1 MALEINN
8 IYGVICLKGK
18 VSNSH
23 VQEVKGYF
31 KALLTIENSVI
42 INLCEVK
49 KGAKKLTRV
58 LESLKNELSEE
69 KSLKYYSF
77 PEPAVREL
85 YEQINSSANFYQAA

>member
-8 IYGVICLKGK
+8 VYGVTCIRGN

-23 VQEVKGYF
+23 LQEIKNYF
-31 KALLTIENSVI
+31 KALLSIENSVI

-49 KGAKKLTRV
+49 KGAKKLSRI
-58 LESLKNELSEE
+58 LDSIKSELSEE

-77 PEPAVREL
+77 PEPAVKEL
-85 YEQINSSANFYQAA
+85 YAQLNDASNFYQAA

>member
-8 IYGVICLKGK
+8 VYGVTCLKGK
-18 VSNSH
+18 VSHSH
-23 VQEVKGYF
+23 LQEVKSYF

-58 LESLKNELSEE
+58 LDSIKSELSEE

-77 PEPAVREL
+77 PEPAVKEL
-85 YEQINSSANFYQAA
+85 YVQLNDASNFYQAA

>member
-1 MALEINN
+1 MSLEINN
-8 IYGVICLKGK
+8 VYGVICLKGK

-23 VQEVKGYF
+23 LQEVKSYF

-49 KGAKKLTRV
+49 KGTKKLTRV
-58 LESLKNELSEE
+58 LDDIKNELTEE

-85 YEQINSSANFYQAA
+85 YAQLNDASNFYQAA